1 MLLQR
6 FLNTLARRHN
16 IRAHFWQTCAN
27 YTQQFSGLLL
37 SILLARLLT
46 PEDFGAFA
54 YVGAV
59 LALFLLPASWSL
71 SPQIVSEIRSHPEIV
86 TDALYYSRMFLIPRL
101 GLALSA
107 CVLLAWANG
116 WQQGAIGLFCLLP
129 LVGGDFVAVMRATL
143 EGQGLFKA
151 NFFDSL
157 LTAASVALISI
168 PAALLGAGVWAL
180 VIPAIPLFVG
190 QIILY
195 SRMSRVHIRQTNPLT
210 TRSYFRSGT
219 ALWLC
224 GCGESAL
231 LRADKFLLGQ
241 ATGMGAVGDYNRA
254 YNFSPMAARALNSLL
269 TNASV
274 ASLTRAS
281 SNAAQRVV
289 LAKSAILLLMA
300 GCANFVLWWFF
311 SDPLVPLLFGPQ
323 WSSAIPVFEAMA
335 PLSLAISAA
344 YLPTTFAMARR
355 AYYVLAATRI
365 VTLAFFMVTAL
376 MMRGQMSAVLM
387 AWLLQGTFLLQGI
400 LLCLLL
406 AIRAR
411 GFSKN
416 S

>member
-1 MLLQR
+1 MLLQHFR
-6 FLNTLARRHN
+6 SMLARRHN
-16 IRAHFWQTCAN
+16 VRAHFWQTCAN
-27 YTQQFSGLLL
+27 YTHQFSGLFL
-37 SILLARLLT
+37 SILLARLLA

-71 SPQIVSEIRSHPEIV
+71 SPQIVTEVRAHPEIV
-86 TDALYYSRMFLIPRL
+86 SDALYYSRLFLLPRL
-101 GLALSA
+101 GLGLSA
-107 CVLLAWANG
+107 CVFVLRENG
-116 WQQGAIGLFCLLP
+116 WQQGAIGLFCLVP
-129 LVGGDFVAVMRATL
+129 LVGGDFIAVMRAKL
-143 EGQGLFKA
+143 EGEGIFKA

-157 LTAASVALISI
+157 LTMASTALISI

-180 VIPAIPLFVG
+180 VIPALPLFVG

-195 SRMSRVHIRQTNPLT
+195 SRMSQVHIRQTNPLT

-254 YNFSPMAARALNSLL
+254 YNFSPVAARALNSLL
-269 TNASV
+269 TNPTV

-281 SNAAQRVV
+281 DSCAQRQV
-289 LAKSAILLLMA
+289 LAKSAFLLLIA
-300 GCANFVLWWFF
+300 GSANFVLWWFF
-311 SDPLVPLLFGPQ
+311 SDPLVPLLFGSQ
-323 WSSAIPVFEAMA
+323 WKSAIPVFEAMA
-335 PLSLAISAA
+335 PLSLAISIA

-355 AYYVLAATRI
+355 AYSTLAIVRLTTLVFFI
-365 VTLAFFMVTAL
+365 VTAFML
-376 MMRGQMSAVLM
+376 RGEMSAVLM
-387 AWLLQGTFLLQGI
+387 AWLLQIVLVAQGALLFLFLVV
-400 LLCLLL
+400 L
-406 AIRAR
+406 RK
-411 GFSKN
+411 STN

>member
-1 MLLQR
+1 MLLKHFR
-6 FLNTLARRHN
+6 SMLARRHN
-16 IRAHFWQTCAN
+16 VRAHFWQTCAN

-46 PEDFGAFA
+46 PEDFGAVA

-71 SPQIVSEIRSHPEIV
+71 SPQIVAEVRSHPEIV
-86 TDALYYSRMFLIPRL
+86 NDALFYSRIFLLPRL

-107 CVLLAWANG
+107 CVFLVWEKG
-116 WQQGAIGLFCLLP
+116 WHAGAIGLLCLVP
-129 LVGGDFVAVMRATL
+129 LVGGDFIAVMRAKM

-157 LTAASVALISI
+157 LTAASTALISI
-168 PAALLGAGVWAL
+168 PAAMVGAGAWAL

-190 QIILY
+190 QIWLY
-195 SRMSRVHIRQTNPLT
+195 SRMSQLRVVGAHSLT

-219 ALWLC
+219 ALWMC

-231 LRADKFLLGQ
+231 LRADKFMLGQ

-254 YNFSPMAARALNSLL
+254 YNFSPIAARALNSLL
-269 TNASV
+269 TNATV

-281 SNAAQRVV
+281 DDFAQRLV
-289 LAKSAILLLMA
+289 LAKSAFLLLIA
-300 GCANFVLWWFF
+300 GSANFVFWWFF

-323 WSSAIPVFEAMA
+323 WKSAIPVFEAMA
-335 PLSLAISAA
+335 PLSLAISIA

-355 AYYVLAATRI
+355 AYNILAATR
-365 VTLAFFMVTAL
+365 VTTLALFVVTAFML
-376 MMRGQMSAVLM
+376 RGQMSAVLM
-387 AWLLQGTFLLQGI
+387 AWLLQFVLVAQGALLFMFLMVLSRRS
-400 LLCLLL
+400 
-406 AIRAR
+406 A
-411 GFSKN
+411 N
-416 S
+416 T